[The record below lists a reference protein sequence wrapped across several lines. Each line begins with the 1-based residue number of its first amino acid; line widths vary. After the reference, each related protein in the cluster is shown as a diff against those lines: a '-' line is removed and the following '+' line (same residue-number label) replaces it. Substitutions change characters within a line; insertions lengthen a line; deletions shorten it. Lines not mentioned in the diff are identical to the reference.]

1 MILTYPD
8 NPTGLSYKPE
18 ELKALAAVAR
28 KHRLIVISDEIYGKV
43 HFEGEHESIA
53 KYYPEGTI
61 ISSGIS
67 KWAGAGGWRLDFF
80 AFPKEV

>member
-43 HFEGEHESIA
+43 HFEASTRA
-53 KYYPEGTI
+53 SPSTTPRAP
-61 ISSGIS
+61 SS
-67 KWAGAGGWRLDFF
+67 AR
-80 AFPKEV
+80 AFRSGQELVDGD